1 MPVVINEF
9 EALAGAPA
17 NEAAAAGGENDAA
30 AATKKIDPV
39 ELGKQL
45 AQLRELE
52 LRIWAH

>member
-17 NEAAAAGGENDAA
+17 AENRGAGSDGDAA
-30 AATKKIDPV
+30 ATPPKIDPV
-39 ELGKQL
+39 ELDKQL
-45 AQLRELE
+45 ALLHERE